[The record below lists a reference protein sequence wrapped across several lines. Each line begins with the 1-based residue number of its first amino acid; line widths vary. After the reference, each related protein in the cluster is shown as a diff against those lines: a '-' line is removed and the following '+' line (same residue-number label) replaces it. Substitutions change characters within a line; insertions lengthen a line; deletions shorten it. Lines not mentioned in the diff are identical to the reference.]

1 MPARRRLGAAITVV
15 TILALVGTTPGA
27 ATTDRGP
34 HHAASAPQVV
44 VGRHH
49 ELFFGLEFDYY
60 CQLDA
65 SIGRAMGRLSR
76 LARLIERSGRTVIFT
91 VAPNKS
97 LVMPDQVRWA
107 DLPHHRCDRRG
118 MAEQRQLLD
127 DYDDDRFLSLRSALA
142 SDDRQIYWKTD
153 HHWTSVAGTVLAKS
167 LAERLDPALKPHLRY
182 RPTTLTMLG
191 VLNAMRGRWV
201 EETAEAA
208 VPSGRVRV
216 RTAPGSTAW
225 DGMPD
230 VVFDHSW
237 VSRPARLT
245 WPGHTLVVGDSFG
258 IHVLENLRP
267 LFRRGRFMWINHT
280 GTTDVVEAIRDAQ
293 TVVLEVYQTGAG
305 QSVMALHP
313 FYRAVQE
320 ALRHDLR

>member
-1 MPARRRLGAAITVV
+1 MAPARRLGAAITIV
-15 TILALVGTTPGA
+15 TVLALVGTTPGA

-34 HHAASAPQVV
+34 RQPASAPQVV
-44 VGRHH
+44 VGKHH

-60 CQLDA
+60 CQLGG

-76 LARLIERSGRTVIFT
+76 LARMVERSGRTVMFT

-97 LVMPDQVRWA
+97 MVMPDQLRSA

-118 MAEQRQLLD
+118 MAEQRRLLD
-127 DYDDDRFLSLRSALA
+127 DYDDDRFVSLRSALA
-142 SDDRQIYWKTD
+142 SDDRQVYWKTD
-153 HHWTSVAGTVLAKS
+153 HHWTSVAGTILAKS

-182 RPTTLTMLG
+182 RPSTLTMLG
-191 VLNAMRGRWV
+191 VLNAMLGRWV

-208 VPSGRVRV
+208 VPSGRARV
-216 RTAPGSTAW
+216 QTAPGSTDW
-225 DGMPD
+225 QGMPD

-245 WPGHTLVVGDSFG
+245 WPGDTLVVGDSFG

-267 LFRRGRFMWINHT
+267 LFRRGRFMWVNHT
-280 GTTDVVEAIRDAQ
+280 GVEAVVEAIRDAE
-293 TVVLEVYQTGAG
+293 TVVFEVYQTGAG

-313 FYRAVQE
+313 FYRAVRK
-320 ALRHDLR
+320 ALRKDLR